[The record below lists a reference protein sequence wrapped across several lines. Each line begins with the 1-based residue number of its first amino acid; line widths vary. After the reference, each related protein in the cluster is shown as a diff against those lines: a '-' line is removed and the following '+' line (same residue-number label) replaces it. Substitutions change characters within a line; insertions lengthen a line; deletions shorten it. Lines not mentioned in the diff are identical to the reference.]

1 MFLKFLQ
8 QNLLQVY
15 ALWRWGETE
24 ADWGGSCYS
33 HCQRCKTYELC
44 RVQEFQDHLQKVFQT
59 QNLLQT
65 QYMGLKLFWILN
77 FDLKLFLAQLFSDTN
92 FCWPKI
98 VLEPLFYG
106 HRIFSGNNLFLAQNL
121 VIKSLLW
128 LQFFS
133 LNFLWPRFFEALFF
147 GPHIFWYPKFFG
159 SPKFM
164 GPNIIWTQ
172 NVSTLVIK
180 FWYQCWIMA

>member
-59 QNLLQT
+59 LNLLQT

-106 HRIFSGNNLFLAQNL
+106 HRSFSGNNLFLTQNF
-121 VIKSLLW
+121 VDQKFIKAPNFQS
-128 LQFFS
+128 QFFVTKIFWGIIFWAT
-133 LNFLWPRFFEALFF
+133 NFLGARNSWDPTFLDPKCFNF
-147 GPHIFWYPKFFG
+147 GY
-159 SPKFM
+159 
-164 GPNIIWTQ
+164 
-172 NVSTLVIK
+172 
-180 FWYQCWIMA
+180 